1 MKKKIELAVTTTI
14 IAVSLLA
21 CGRSMPTSTSTGS
34 ATELSSEN
42 HVGEEE
48 NTPEYTLKLG
58 HTLAVDD
65 NLNIAAEMF
74 ADTVYE
80 KTGGAVKIE
89 VYPAGQLGST
99 SEEAEAVGS
108 GYQDI
113 FADAINTLDGY
124 NSLADVECYPFLFSS
139 SDNLIAFLNSD
150 LSQELFNEI
159 GGEEFKILGA
169 QFRGARYLQTTKEV
183 RCLDDL
189 KGLKLRTPTSSVM
202 LRPWEILGATTTPMD
217 FTEVYTGLQQGTI
230 EGQENPLGTSF
241 ASGFAE
247 VEKYVIETKHV
258 YGIMAFIFNYDVFN
272 ELPEQYQKV
281 IEEAAKEAA
290 DWRTQTEI
298 ENEQKYIEQFKEA
311 GLEYIVPKDLENW
324 KDTLVEPMREEF
336 PELQPWVDKIN
347 SFQDSI

>member
-1 MKKKIELAVTTTI
+1 MKKKMVSAFVTI
-14 IAVSLLA
+14 MAIVSLA
-21 CGRSMPTSTSTGS
+21 GCGRNVSTNDPDSSAALDKEAAAEGSKEST
-34 ATELSSEN
+34 A
-42 HVGEEE
+42 
-48 NTPEYTLKLG
+48 EYTLKLG

-65 NLNIAAEMF
+65 NMNIAAQMF
-74 ADTVYE
+74 ADAVYE
-80 KTGGAVKIE
+80 GTDGAVKIE

-124 NSLADVECYPFLFSS
+124 NPLADVECYPFLFSS
-139 SDNLIAFLNSD
+139 SENLVAFLDSD
-150 LSQELFNEI
+150 LSQELFDEV
-159 GGEEFKILGA
+159 GKEQFKILGA

-183 RCLDDL
+183 RSLDDL
-189 KGLKLRTPTSSVM
+189 KGLKLRTPTSPVM

-230 EGQENPLGTSF
+230 EGQENPLGTSY

-247 VEKYVIETKHV
+247 VEKYVIQTRHV

-272 ELPEQYQKV
+272 NLPEEYQAV
-281 IEEAAKEAA
+281 IEEAAREAA

-298 ENEQKYIEQFKEA
+298 ENEEKYIEQFKEA
-311 GLEYIVPKDLENW
+311 GVEYVVLEDWNVW
-324 KDTLVEPMREEF
+324 KDTLVEPMQKEF
-336 PELQPWVDKIN
+336 PELQPWVERIN
-347 SFQDSI
+347 SFQSSL